1 MSLFFKRVFNST
13 QGQAS
18 LVSRVAI
25 RSASFAPTLLLLFV
39 LFGLAVPHEVHAA
52 ATWNPLTWP
61 GAILSGVA
69 KEFAEGAG
77 KLFASFLF
85 VLVQLMAGL
94 LFVVGM
100 GLNWVV
106 LVTVFQFSTY
116 FGNSSG
122 MLLAWTTLRDL
133 ANIILLFGFV
143 WIGLQTI
150 LNVGHHFSVGKALPR
165 LLIFAILINFSLFIS
180 EAIVDVAN
188 VFTAVMY
195 EQAGS
200 IDCKQAVNQVDCVN
214 IGISGNVIGAIGF
227 GSLFEPGAFDAYK
240 EIWNS
245 STDPGQA
252 ILAGFLSLIFMIVLV
267 TVFLAAS
274 IMLLI
279 RSIVLIFV
287 LVLSPLGF
295 VGMAVPQ
302 FEEQAQK
309 WWKMLISNAFF
320 APVLFLLLFIS
331 LKIMEGAKATFG
343 QGVSFAAAVMS
354 PGVNMGGILIL
365 FGLMIGF
372 IIFSLI
378 AAKSMGAFGADFATN
393 TAGKMTGAMTLGA
406 GGFVARRT
414 VGRAANW
421 AERKV
426 RDSQFSDTEWGRR
439 TASVLNKG
447 ATASFDLRGS
457 NMVKSAAKAGN
468 LDFGAVSKGGSH
480 GYHGIEEAGVKVRT
494 DYAKT
499 LKGRTETQEEFE
511 TRKNSLK
518 ETADKAE
525 EALIPAQEF
534 AANAERDVE
543 TKQQELADLRSQVAR
558 TPNNPVLQNKLIQ
571 VEQEL
576 TQRQAENV
584 KAQKGLSDATTAL
597 TEARKAET
605 EATKGRITAKQ
616 QQEKYADML
625 HDKATGALPGGVVRY
640 PGGRPSTGRGV
651 GVTLGEHVFHNASEA
666 IKKEANK
673 SDNDRLKDTIDALAK
688 KTEKLDTSVKSAG
701 SGGGDSHGG
710 GGGDHH

>member
-1 MSLFFKRVFNST
+1 MGVFLNNVTRAVKELGREVYSSNFFAFARNTPRGHFFF
-13 QGQAS
+13 
-18 LVSRVAI
+18 L
-25 RSASFAPTLLLLFV
+25 ASFLFLFLLIPAPAHAGI
-39 LFGLAVPHEVHAA
+39 FGDLGDKVVTALAD
-52 ATWNPLTWP
+52 
-61 GAILSGVA
+61 
-69 KEFAEGAG
+69 FAG
-77 KLFASFLF
+77 KVLASFLF
-85 VLVQLMAGL
+85 VVLGVFAL
-94 LFVVGM
+94 LLKAVGVA
-100 GLNWVV
+100 LNWVV

-116 FGNSSG
+116 FGNSAG

-150 LNVGHHFSVGKALPR
+150 LNIGHHFSVGKALPR

-180 EAIVDVAN
+180 EAIVDVSN

-195 EQAGS
+195 EQAGDV
-200 IDCKQAVNQVDCVN
+200 DCKSSSNQTECVN
-214 IGISGNVIGAIGF
+214 KGISGQVIGAIGF
-227 GSLFEPGAFDAYK
+227 SSILSTDSFGRMK
-240 EIWNS
+240 EIWAAD
-245 STDPGQA
+245 TEGVQA
-252 ILAGFLSLIFMIVLV
+252 SFGMLLGIIFIVVLI

-274 IMLLI
+274 IMLLM
-279 RSIVLIFV
+279 RSIILIFV

-295 VGMAVPQ
+295 VGMAIPQ

-309 WWKMLISNAFF
+309 WWKMLISNSFF
-320 APVLFLLLFIS
+320 APILFLLLFIS
-331 LKIMEGAKATFG
+331 LKIMEGVQSTFG
-343 QGVSFAAAVMS
+343 QGVTFFDLIISANS
-354 PGVNMGGILIL
+354 NMGGLLIM
-365 FGLMIGF
+365 FGLMTGF
-372 IIFSLI
+372 LIFSLI